1 MVHQPAVQPSPGL
14 ARIRATQVYPLSS
27 PPFRQIATA
36 RITFVLPC
44 TPQAHALIE
53 VKQGEIMPKVVR
65 FHQLG
70 GPEVLKFE
78 DQASRD
84 PKTGE
89 VRIRVQAVGLNRAEA
104 LYARGQYLEQPRL
117 PSGLGYEAAG
127 IIEAVGPD
135 VDRTWVGH
143 KIATVPGFSQNDYP
157 VLGEEAVVPVANV
170 APYPEKLTPTDA
182 AAMWMQYLTAW
193 GGLVSVGHIAKDDF
207 VVISA
212 ASSSVGVAAIQIA
225 KEEGAIAIA
234 TTRTSKKRE
243 ELHELGADHV
253 IATAEE
259 DLVTRVDK
267 ITGGKGARV
276 LFDSI
281 AGPFVEQLAAA
292 AADHAILIEYGSL
305 SLKPTPFPLVI
316 AMHKQLTMRAYTMR
330 EINANHDLS
339 RTAREYVF
347 DRVADGR
354 FQIKIA
360 RTFPF
365 ADTVK
370 AYQYLESNE
379 QIGKVVITL

>member
-1 MVHQPAVQPSPGL
+1 
-14 ARIRATQVYPLSS
+14 
-27 PPFRQIATA
+27 
-36 RITFVLPC
+36 
-44 TPQAHALIE
+44 
-53 VKQGEIMPKVVR
+53 MPKVVR

-70 GPEVLKFE
+70 GPEALTFE
-78 DQASRD
+78 DQPSRQ
-84 PKTGE
+84 PQAGE

-104 LYARGQYLEQPRL
+104 LYTRGQYLEQPRL

-127 IIEAVGPD
+127 IVEAVGPG
-135 VDRTWVGH
+135 VEPSLIGRA
-143 KIATVPGFSQNDYP
+143 IATVPGFSINDYA
-157 VLGEEAVVPVANV
+157 VLGEEAVVPIANV
-170 APYPEKLTPTDA
+170 AAYPEKLTPIEA

-193 GGLVSVGHIAKDDF
+193 GGLVHVGRIAKDDF

-225 KEEGAIAIA
+225 KEEGGIVIA

-259 DLVTRVDK
+259 DLVARVDK

-276 LFDSI
+276 LFDPV

-292 AADHAILIEYGSL
+292 AAAHAILIEYGSL
-305 SLKPTPFPLVI
+305 SLKPTPFPLVV
-316 AMHKQLTMRAYTMR
+316 ALRKQLTMRGYTLR
-330 EINANHDLS
+330 EVNADPDLS
-339 RTAREYVF
+339 RVAREYVF
-347 DRVADGR
+347 DRVANGR

-360 RTFPF
+360 KTFPF
-365 ADTVK
+365 AETIK

>member
-1 MVHQPAVQPSPGL
+1 
-14 ARIRATQVYPLSS
+14 
-27 PPFRQIATA
+27 
-36 RITFVLPC
+36 
-44 TPQAHALIE
+44 
-53 VKQGEIMPKVVR
+53 MPKVVR
-65 FHQLG
+65 FDQLG

-78 DQASRD
+78 EQASRE
-84 PKTGE
+84 PKARE

-135 VDRTWVGH
+135 VDRTWIGH
-143 KIATVPGFSQNDYP
+143 KIATVPGFSLNDYP

-170 APYPEKLTPTDA
+170 APYPEKLTPTEA

-193 GGLVSVGHIAKDDF
+193 GGLVNLGRIAKDDF

-225 KEEGAIAIA
+225 KEQGAIAIA

-259 DLVTRVDK
+259 DLVARVDK

-276 LFDSI
+276 LFDPI

-316 AMHKQLTMRAYTMR
+316 AMHKQLTMRAFTMR

-339 RTAREYVF
+339 RTAREYAF

-360 RTFPF
+360 KTFPF

>member
-1 MVHQPAVQPSPGL
+1 
-14 ARIRATQVYPLSS
+14 
-27 PPFRQIATA
+27 
-36 RITFVLPC
+36 
-44 TPQAHALIE
+44 
-53 VKQGEIMPKVVR
+53 MPKVVR
-65 FHQLG
+65 FHQLT
-70 GPEVLKFE
+70 GPEALKFE
-78 DQASRD
+78 DHPSRE
-84 PKTGE
+84 PKAGE
-89 VRIRVQAVGLNRAEA
+89 VRLRVQAVGLNRAEA
-104 LYARGQYLEQPRL
+104 LYTRGQYLEQPRL

-127 IIEAVGPD
+127 IVEAVGPG
-135 VDRTWVGH
+135 VEPSLIGRRV
-143 KIATVPGFSQNDYP
+143 ATVPGFSINNYA
-157 VLGEEAVVPVANV
+157 VLGEEAIVPIANV
-170 APYPEKLTPTDA
+170 AAYPDKLTPTEA

-193 GGLVSVGHIAKDDF
+193 GGLVNLGKIAKGDF

-253 IATAEE
+253 IATTEE
-259 DLVTRVDK
+259 DLVSRVDK

-292 AADHAILIEYGSL
+292 AAPHAILIEYGSL
-305 SLKPTPFPLVI
+305 SLKPTPFPLVV
-316 AMHKQLTMRAYTMR
+316 ALQKQLTMRGYTLR
-330 EINANHDLS
+330 EVNADPELS

-360 RTFPF
+360 KTFPF

-370 AYQYLESNE
+370 AYQYLESNQ

>member
-1 MVHQPAVQPSPGL
+1 
-14 ARIRATQVYPLSS
+14 
-27 PPFRQIATA
+27 
-36 RITFVLPC
+36 
-44 TPQAHALIE
+44 
-53 VKQGEIMPKVVR
+53 MPKVVR

-78 DQASRD
+78 DQPSRE

-104 LYARGQYLEQPRL
+104 IYTRGQYLEQPRL

-127 IIEAVGPD
+127 IIEAVGLE
-135 VDRTWVGH
+135 VDRTWIGR
-143 KIATVPGFSQNDYP
+143 KIATVPGFSINDYP
-157 VLGEEAVVPVANV
+157 VLGEEAVVPVAHI
-170 APYPEKLTPTDA
+170 APYPERLTPTEA

-193 GGLVSVGHIAKDDF
+193 GGLVNLARIAKDDF

-225 KEEGAIAIA
+225 KEQGATAIA

-276 LFDSI
+276 LFDPV
-281 AGPFVEQLAAA
+281 AGPFVEQLCAAA
-292 AADHAILIEYGSL
+292 GIHAILIEYGSL
-305 SLKPTPFPLVI
+305 SLKPTPFPLVV
-316 AMHKQLTMRAYTMR
+316 AMHKQLTMRGYTLR
-330 EINANHDLS
+330 EVNADSDLS

-360 RTFPF
+360 KTFPF

-379 QIGKVVITL
+379 HVGKLVITL

>member
-1 MVHQPAVQPSPGL
+1 
-14 ARIRATQVYPLSS
+14 
-27 PPFRQIATA
+27 
-36 RITFVLPC
+36 
-44 TPQAHALIE
+44 
-53 VKQGEIMPKVVR
+53 MPKVVR

-70 GPEVLKFE
+70 GPEALTFE
-78 DQASRD
+78 DQPSRH
-84 PKTGE
+84 PQANE

-104 LYARGQYLEQPRL
+104 LYTRGQYLEQPRL

-127 IIEAVGPD
+127 IVEEVGPG
-135 VDRTWVGH
+135 VEPSLIGRA
-143 KIATVPGFSQNDYP
+143 IATVPGFPMNDYP
-157 VLGEEAVVPVANV
+157 VLGEEAVVPIANV
-170 APYPEKLTPTDA
+170 AAYPDKLTPIEA

-193 GGLVSVGHIAKDDF
+193 GGLINVGRIAKDDF

-225 KEEGAIAIA
+225 KEEGAFVIA

-259 DLVTRVDK
+259 DLVARVDK

-276 LFDSI
+276 LFDPV
-281 AGPFVEQLAAA
+281 AGLFVEQLAAA
-292 AADHAILIEYGSL
+292 ASSHAILIEYGSL
-305 SLKPTPFPLVI
+305 SLQPTPFPLVV
-316 AMHKQLTMRAYTMR
+316 ALHKQLTMRGYTLR
-330 EINANHDLS
+330 EVNADPNLS

-360 RTFPF
+360 KTFPF
-365 ADTVK
+365 AETVK

>member
-1 MVHQPAVQPSPGL
+1 M
-14 ARIRATQVYPLSS
+14 
-27 PPFRQIATA
+27 
-36 RITFVLPC
+36 
-44 TPQAHALIE
+44 LIE
-53 VKQGEIMPKVVR
+53 EKQGDSMPKVVR

-78 DQASRD
+78 DQPSRQ
-84 PKTGE
+84 PRSRE

-127 IIEAVGPD
+127 VVEAVGPD
-135 VDRTWVGH
+135 VDTTWIGRPV
-143 KIATVPGFSQNDYP
+143 ASVPGFSINDYP
-157 VLGEEAVVPVANV
+157 VLGEEAVVPVANI
-170 APYPEKLTPTDA
+170 APYPEKLTPTEA

-193 GGLVSVGHIAKDDF
+193 GGLVNLAHIAKDDF

-212 ASSSVGVAAIQIA
+212 ASSSVGVAAIQIV
-225 KEEGAIAIA
+225 KEQGAIAIA

-243 ELHELGADHV
+243 ELHELGAEHV
-253 IATAEE
+253 VATAEE
-259 DLVTRVDK
+259 DLVARVDK

-276 LFDSI
+276 LFDPV

-292 AADHAILIEYGSL
+292 AAHHAILIEYGSL

-316 AMHKQLTMRAYTMR
+316 AMQKQLTMRAYTLR
-330 EINANHDLS
+330 EVNADRDLS
-339 RTAREYVF
+339 RTGREYVF

-360 RTFPF
+360 KTFPF
-365 ADTVK
+365 ADVVK

-379 QIGKVVITL
+379 QIGKVVLTM

>member
-1 MVHQPAVQPSPGL
+1 
-14 ARIRATQVYPLSS
+14 
-27 PPFRQIATA
+27 
-36 RITFVLPC
+36 
-44 TPQAHALIE
+44 
-53 VKQGEIMPKVVR
+53 MPKVVR

-78 DQASRD
+78 DQASRE
-84 PKTGE
+84 PKAGE

-127 IIEAVGPD
+127 IIEDVGPD
-135 VDRTWVGH
+135 VDRTWIGH
-143 KIATVPGFSQNDYP
+143 KIATVPGFSLNDYP

-193 GGLVSVGHIAKDDF
+193 GGLVKVGRIAKDDF

-225 KEEGAIAIA
+225 KEQGAIAIA

-276 LFDSI
+276 LFDPI

-360 RTFPF
+360 KIFPF
-365 ADTVK
+365 GDTVK

>member
-1 MVHQPAVQPSPGL
+1 
-14 ARIRATQVYPLSS
+14 
-27 PPFRQIATA
+27 
-36 RITFVLPC
+36 
-44 TPQAHALIE
+44 
-53 VKQGEIMPKVVR
+53 MPKVVR
-65 FHQLG
+65 FHQLT
-70 GPEVLKFE
+70 GPEALKFE
-78 DQASRD
+78 DHPSRE
-84 PKTGE
+84 PKAGE
-89 VRIRVQAVGLNRAEA
+89 VRLRVQAVGLNRAEA
-104 LYARGQYLEQPRL
+104 LYTRGQYLEQPRL

-127 IIEAVGPD
+127 VVEAVGPG
-135 VDRTWVGH
+135 VEPSLIGRRV
-143 KIATVPGFSQNDYP
+143 ATVPGFSINNYA
-157 VLGEEAVVPVANV
+157 VLGEEAIVPIANV
-170 APYPEKLTPTDA
+170 AAYPDKLTPTEA

-193 GGLVSVGHIAKDDF
+193 GGLVNLGKIAKGDF

-253 IATAEE
+253 IATTEE
-259 DLVTRVDK
+259 DLVSRVDK

-292 AADHAILIEYGSL
+292 AAPHAILIEYGSL
-305 SLKPTPFPLVI
+305 SLKPTPFPLVV
-316 AMHKQLTMRAYTMR
+316 ALQKQLTMRGYTLR
-330 EINANHDLS
+330 EVNADPELS

-360 RTFPF
+360 KTFPF

-379 QIGKVVITL
+379 QIGKIVITL